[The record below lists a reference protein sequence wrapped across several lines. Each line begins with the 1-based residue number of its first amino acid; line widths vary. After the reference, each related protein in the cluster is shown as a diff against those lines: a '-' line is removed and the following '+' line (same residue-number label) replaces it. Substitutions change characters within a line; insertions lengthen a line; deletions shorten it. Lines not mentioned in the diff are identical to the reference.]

1 MWLVRTPQFEVLAK
15 LLIPNNWFV
24 VSDTDMPLFE
34 NLARAMLI
42 NLIIPWKVILVVI
55 VLGFLARY
63 LSKGF

>member
-1 MWLVRTPQFEVLAK
+1 M
-15 LLIPNNWFV
+15 PNNSFV
-24 VSDTDMPLFE
+24 VSDTDMPLCE